1 MVPLIFDLLST
12 KVAGW
17 FQNVEDIIKS
27 WGELLKK
34 FVAAW
39 RVYLLKLLTGD
50 LKMKKNS
57 LYSKIVKPFWTLHS
71 ISKMVQKLYVYSR
84 HYILKFVNW
93 APLHQMILRLFSAF
107 AIEILNLILFKKH
120 AITTSMSCSWMIHKR
135 TR

>member
-39 RVYLLKLLTGD
+39 RVYLLKTIDRRSEDEKEQFIFKDCQTVLNATFHF
-50 LKMKKNS
+50 KNGS
-57 LYSKIVKPFWTLHS
+57 ETVC
-71 ISKMVQKLYVYSR
+71 V
-84 HYILKFVNW
+84 
-93 APLHQMILRLFSAF
+93 
-107 AIEILNLILFKKH
+107 
-120 AITTSMSCSWMIHKR
+120 
-135 TR
+135 